1 MKRIILIS
9 ILIVFGSLTSFPGS
23 VQNTGSDAHNFDTL
37 STVRADNIAESF
49 EEDILMLNL
58 EEVQA
63 PMAEFSIEQFFSG
76 NVSTG
81 SSGGQNIE
89 KSDAQK
95 NDTQQ
100 EIMKVRTKLKSV
112 ESILKKATIKSYRIN
127 GQIEGLQI
135 NGLDKISEAKTLL
148 LKSGDI
154 ILTVNGQTVGS
165 KKEAYNIFKK
175 ARKEPIM
182 IVELLQ
188 DGKAKKLLFDFRGP
202 V

>member
-1 MKRIILIS
+1 
-9 ILIVFGSLTSFPGS
+9 
-23 VQNTGSDAHNFDTL
+23 
-37 STVRADNIAESF
+37 
-49 EEDILMLNL
+49 
-58 EEVQA
+58 
-63 PMAEFSIEQFFSG
+63 
-76 NVSTG
+76 